1 MDFETISRIQRFARA
16 MSLAIPSVETT
27 LPALLE
33 LLRAAG
39 RPFRIVGGLAV
50 IHHGY
55 VRATCD
61 IDVLVTREHGLDPL
75 LEYYGFERVG
85 PARLRHLSGTPIDL
99 LIAGTPSPRAGEAA
113 WPEPATLEASPDA
126 PEVVGLEG
134 LVSLK
139 LAARRAQDRADLVAL
154 LKQLPEGRYL
164 EVEASLPPERRR
176 AFCDLREEALEE
188 LAMEGENPSRV

>member
-1 MDFETISRIQRFARA
+1 
-16 MSLAIPSVETT
+16 MSPSVPSVETT

-75 LEYYGFERVG
+75 LAGFGFERVG
-85 PARLRHLSGTPIDL
+85 PARLRHRSGTPIDL
-99 LIAGTPSPRAGEAA
+99 LIAGTPSPRTGEAP
-113 WPEPATLEASPDA
+113 WPEPSALASSPDA
-126 PEVVGLEG
+126 PEVVSLEG
-134 LVSLK
+134 LVALK
-139 LAARRAQDRADLVAL
+139 LAARRAQDRADLVAI
-154 LKQLPEGRYL
+154 LKKLPEGRYL

-176 AFCDLREEALEE
+176 SLFHLREEALEE
-188 LAMEGENPSRV
+188 LAMEV